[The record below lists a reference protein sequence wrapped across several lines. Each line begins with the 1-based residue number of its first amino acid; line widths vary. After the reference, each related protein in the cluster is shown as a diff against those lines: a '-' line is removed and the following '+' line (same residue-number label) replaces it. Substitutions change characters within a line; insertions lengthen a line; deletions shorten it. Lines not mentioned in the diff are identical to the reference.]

1 MAKISSLKVRTFKE
15 PEFTGVGTSSRDAP
29 NTTKLYTIP
38 CSGLRGVELTKR

>member
-1 MAKISSLKVRTFKE
+1 MSSIKGLTLKE
-15 PEFTGVGTSSRDAP
+15 PEFTGVGTSSRDVP